1 MNRTLYG
8 NLIFELSKKGRK
20 GYSLPQDYDRTHTT
34 AELPEAL
41 RRKDAA
47 RLPECD
53 ELTVV
58 RHYTNLSHN
67 NFGVNDGFYPLGS
80 CTMKYNPVI
89 NEEIAAMKAFA
100 GLHPLQPAETCQGAL
115 EVYYNLQQSL
125 AELAGLSEF
134 TLNPCAGAHGELT
147 GLMVIRAYHEAM
159 ENRKIRNEEM
169 KKDEAP
175 ASSYSLN
182 LTFSNSQRTKV
193 LIPDSAHGTNPA
205 SAAVCGL
212 EVVEV
217 KSLADGTVD
226 VEHLRQLL
234 DEMGNQVA
242 AMMMTNPNTLGIFEP
257 RVLEITEMVHKAGGL
272 MYYDGANL
280 NALLGECR
288 PGDMGFDVMHINL
301 HKTFST
307 PHGGGGPGSGPVGVR
322 KGLEQFL
329 PTPRVKMEPPH
340 TAPEGA
346 SEPMFT
352 IDFGNVSSSGDEG
365 GATATSALGS
375 VGSFFGNYGVMLKA
389 YAYILSLGHEY
400 VKQVGPLATL
410 NANYIKERLRDDYL
424 LPIGGLCKHE
434 VVFDGLVDKSTGV
447 TTMDVAKRLLDYG
460 YHAPT
465 IYFPL
470 LFHESLMI
478 EPTENESKETIDA
491 FIDVMH
497 KIAAEAKTD
506 PELVK
511 TAPHNTPIGRVDD
524 VLAAKQPVTT
534 YWRTLE
540 C

>member
-41 RRKDAA
+41 RRKEAA

-89 NEEIAAMKAFA
+89 NEEIAGMKAFA
-100 GLHPLQPAETCQGAL
+100 GLHPLQPAVTCQGAL
-115 EVYYNLQQSL
+115 EVYYNLQESL

-147 GLMVIRAYHEAM
+147 GLMVIRAYHES
-159 ENRKIRNEEM
+159 RG
-169 KKDEAP
+169 DV
-175 ASSYSLN
+175 
-182 LTFSNSQRTKV
+182 RTKV

-217 KSLADGTVD
+217 KSNANGTVD
-226 VEHLRQLL
+226 LEDLERLVQL
-234 DEMGNQVA
+234 EGPNIA

-322 KGLEQFL
+322 KGLEKFL
-329 PTPRVKMEPPH
+329 PTPRVKKVVVNYDL
-340 TAPEGA
+340 PEDGPTEWEGFIVDWGQ
-346 SEPMFT
+346 SE
-352 IDFGNVSSSGDEG
+352 SS
-365 GATATSALGS
+365 LGS
-375 VGSFFGNYGVMLKA
+375 VGNFFGNFGVMLKA
-389 YAYILSLGHEY
+389 YAYILSLGSENIKH
-400 VKQVGPLATL
+400 VGPLATL
-410 NANYIKERLRDDYL
+410 NANYIKERLKGDYL
-424 LPIGGLCKHE
+424 LPIKGLCKHE
-434 VVFDGLVDKSTGV
+434 VVFDGLADKSTGV

-478 EPTENESKETIDA
+478 APTENESKETIDA

-497 KIAAEAKTD
+497 KIAEEAKTD
-506 PELVK
+506 PEMVK

-534 YWRTLE
+534 YWKSKQSS
-540 C
+540 